1 MPVTCPIPTHP
12 APHCRP
18 GRPSACCLRRRRLQ
32 ISPTH
37 LRGTLGSI
45 NQLCICLGILAALL
59 VNVALPAAA
68 WRTMFALSALP
79 GALLGVGEWAAAA
92 MLAAGAVLLLPRRS
106 ADRSSSSLCVR
117 YWKLSTT
124 PGCRAPPWCCFAAPH
139 H

>member
-1 MPVTCPIPTHP
+1 L
-12 APHCRP
+12 R
-18 GRPSACCLRRRRLQ
+18 RRRRLQ

-106 ADRSSSSLCVR
+106 AD
-117 YWKLSTT
+117 
-124 PGCRAPPWCCFAAPH
+124 
-139 H
+139 

>member
-1 MPVTCPIPTHP
+1 M
-12 APHCRP
+12 
-18 GRPSACCLRRRRLQ
+18 RRRRLQ

-92 MLAAGAVLLLPRRS
+92 AMLAAGALCSCCLDHLV
-106 ADRSSSSLCVR
+106 ADCTTSGVCVQ
-117 YWKLSTT
+117 Y
-124 PGCRAPPWCCFAAPH
+124 
-139 H
+139 